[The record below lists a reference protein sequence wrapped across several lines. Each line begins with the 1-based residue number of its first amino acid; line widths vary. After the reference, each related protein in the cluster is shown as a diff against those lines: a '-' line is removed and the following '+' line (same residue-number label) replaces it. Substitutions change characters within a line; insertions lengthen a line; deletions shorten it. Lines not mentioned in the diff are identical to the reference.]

1 MHETVRE
8 WNSRDRMV
16 AAAAREE
23 EARRQQQQQ
32 QHNHNH
38 NGGSRSCDTDGLLK
52 SNHVSFK
59 NGSVP
64 VAHSNS
70 NSSSDYCGGKRRSS
84 NSGDYLTVETPLD
97 SRA

>member
-1 MHETVRE
+1 MHEAVRE

-23 EARRQQQQQ
+23 EARQQQQQQ

-38 NGGSRSCDTDGLLK
+38 NGGSRISDTDGLLK
-52 SNHVSFK
+52 NNHVSFK